1 MANGLISIFVLP
13 QEIDNLHLT
22 LYNLRRNAEY
32 LPDNVQYSFDITLCL
47 SDELTDWSNST
58 LPKEYFVD
66 KFSSIVKLCNWTEN
80 SKFRIE
86 MGSEILGCV
95 SQRRHTLKYVDDYDF
110 TMWLDNDLFFGDK
123 FLGYIGH
130 AVNAL
135 NKENKDYYVIT
146 PQVTRQWDTSWDV
159 LVNTKLLSREL
170 NDNLK
175 ANVFTLGLQE
185 MGPISLIPIRG
196 FKAAGGWGTVISN
209 KLLKLVG
216 IPESLGH
223 YGLED
228 TYVLTCANMLQ
239 ESQKVD
245 AIQVVVDNLL
255 VCENHSGQDTTY
267 LKRMVK
273 GIDKKDY
280 FRQIATQNFNKELE
294 RFYNENILQNK

>member
-1 MANGLISIFVLP
+1 MVKGLISIFVLP

-32 LPDNVQYSFDITLCL
+32 LPDNVQYAFDITLCL
-47 SDELTDWSNST
+47 SDELTNWSQSQ
-58 LPKEYFVD
+58 LPKEYFTD
-66 KFSSIVKLCNWTEN
+66 KFSSIIKLCEWTQGN
-80 SKFRIE
+80 NFRVE
-86 MGSEILGCV
+86 MGNEILGCV
-95 SQRRHTLKYVDDYDF
+95 SQRRHTLKYSDDYDF

-123 FLGYIGH
+123 FLGYVGH

-135 NKENKDYYVIT
+135 NKEYYVIT

-159 LVNTKLLSREL
+159 LVNTKLLTREL
-170 NDNLK
+170 NDNLT
-175 ANVFTLGLQE
+175 ANVFELGLQE
-185 MGPISLIPIRG
+185 LGPISLKPIRG
-196 FKAAGGWGTVISN
+196 FKAAGGWGTIISN
-209 KLLKLVG
+209 KLLKLIG

-228 TYVLTCANMLQ
+228 TYVLTCAEMLQ
-239 ESQKVD
+239 SSQKVD
-245 AIQVVVDNLL
+245 ILQVVLDNIL

-280 FRQIATQNFNKELE
+280 FRQIATQNFHTELE

>member
-32 LPDNVQYSFDITLCL
+32 LPDNVQYSFDNTLCL

-123 FLGYIGH
+123 FLGYVGH
-130 AVNAL
+130 AVTAL
-135 NKENKDYYVIT
+135 NKENKNYYVIT

-159 LVNTKLLSREL
+159 LVNTKLLIRKL
-170 NDNLK
+170 NDNLT
-175 ANVFTLGLQE
+175 ANVFALGLQE
-185 MGPISLIPIRG
+185 LGPINLLPIRG

-228 TYVLTCANMLQ
+228 TFVMVCSSIMV
-239 ESQKVD
+239 QKNISVT
-245 AIQVVVDNLL
+245 QFVMENLL
-255 VCENHSGQDTTY
+255 CGENKRYRTNDT
-267 LKRMVK
+267 
-273 GIDKKDY
+273 IKKYIAWKDRKDE
-280 FRQIATQNFNKELE
+280 FREIAESNWEKEISNFNTKL
-294 RFYNENILQNK
+294 